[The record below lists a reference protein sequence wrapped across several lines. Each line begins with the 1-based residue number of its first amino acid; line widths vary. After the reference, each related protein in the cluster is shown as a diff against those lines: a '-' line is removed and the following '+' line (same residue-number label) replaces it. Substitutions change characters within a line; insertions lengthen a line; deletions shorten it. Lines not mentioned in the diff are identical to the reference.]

1 MAKYEVVLRKS
12 VLKDLDSIPRR
23 DVARIMSAIGTL
35 ANNPRPPQSR
45 KLSGQER
52 YRLRQGVYRIIYS
65 IKDKQ
70 LIVCVV
76 KVGHRRGVYR

>member
-12 VLKDLDSIPRR
+12 VLKDLDSIPRK

-35 ANNPRPPQSR
+35 ANNPRPTQSR

-65 IKDKQ
+65 IKDKH
-70 LIVCVV
+70 L
-76 KVGHRRGVYR
+76 

>member
-12 VLKDLDSIPRR
+12 VLKDLDSIPRK

-35 ANNPRPPQSR
+35 ANNPRPTQSR

-52 YRLRQGVYRIIYS
+52 YR
-65 IKDKQ
+65 
-70 LIVCVV
+70 
-76 KVGHRRGVYR
+76 